1 MSDIEKIVN
10 LYGKKKKKKLKRKL
24 WKPLQECK
32 MCRVRISPDSV
43 DYRHVKVSYLYVLRE
58 TKVLL
63 VQQDYW

>member
-10 LYGKKKKKKLKRKL
+10 LCGKKKVKRKL